1 VVKQEALTAFP
12 RERLGSTSRRACHC
26 PSWDSVGV
34 DLVWL
39 TSRVPPGVLTA
50 DKKGMRNSHAATAFA
65 AFAAGLTAAAALR
78 RLAGHRRPVTA
89 AASAAASPSVESGPD
104 LDAVV
109 LPFVR
114 PVVAGPMPEQP
125 ESPGRCGDSGGR
137 TKGGAPCGA
146 RTSAGARCRHHRLA
160 A

>member
-1 VVKQEALTAFP
+1 V
-12 RERLGSTSRRACHC
+12 SC
-26 PSWDSVGV
+26 PSWDSVGL

-39 TSRVPPGVLTA
+39 TLRVPPGALTA

-65 AFAAGLTAAAALR
+65 ALAAGLTAAAALR

-89 AASAAASPSVESGPD
+89 AASTAAFPSVEPGPD
-104 LDAVV
+104 HDAVV

-114 PVVAGPMPEQP
+114 PVVAGPAPQQP

-146 RTSAGARCRHHRLA
+146 RTRAGGRCHHHRMA

>member
-1 VVKQEALTAFP
+1 VSLPPWENVWV
-12 RERLGSTSRRACHC
+12 ERAGLMVT
-26 PSWDSVGV
+26 
-34 DLVWL
+34 
-39 TSRVPPGVLTA
+39 VPPGARTA
-50 DKKGMRNSHAATAFA
+50 DEKGMRNSHTATAFA
-65 AFAAGLTAAAALR
+65 ALAAGLTAAAVLR

-89 AASAAASPSVESGPD
+89 AAGTAAFPSVEPGPD
-104 LDAVV
+104 HDAVV
-109 LPFVR
+109 LPFIR
-114 PVVAGPMPEQP
+114 PVVAGPAPQQSESP